1 MRFYASIGILQAYP
15 PPEPFE
21 VRVGKARASVSI
33 DGRRERSFAVRRVDV
48 LTRAAAE
55 ELVKEARASRRRIM
69 IAFER
74 SSPEARAYLRDR
86 RASYAAA
93 DGEVFLY
100 DPPLYVERPP
110 RRKIVPVGPAPAAP
124 FANRASRVPRW
135 LLLHATEQ
143 PSFRELASRIELS
156 EAMVSR
162 AMGALA
168 ADGLVEIGSDP
179 RDARLRLARLPEPGP
194 LLDAFDRAVALRRP
208 RRVTWEIGAR
218 DAADAI
224 RTLQKTAR
232 KLDVPYA
239 VGGVAGASFVRR
251 TVEPV
256 DVVVWIRR
264 DDADLW
270 AKELA
275 PTTSRPSPGR
285 VTMQLTRDPFVLS
298 LASERNGIQVADP
311 VQLYLDCRA
320 AGEHA
325 LEAADAIKA
334 EMRWSGG

>member
-1 MRFYASIGILQAYP
+1 LQAYSR
-15 PPEPFE
+15 PEPFKIS
-21 VRVGKARASVSI
+21 VGKARASVSI

-55 ELVKEARASRRRIM
+55 ELVNEARASRPRIM

-110 RRKIVPVGPAPAAP
+110 RRKVVPVGPSPAAP
-124 FANRASRVPRW
+124 FANRASRVARW

-143 PSFRELASRIELS
+143 PSFRELATRLELS

-162 AMGALA
+162 TMRALA
-168 ADGLVEIGSDP
+168 DDGLAAIGSDP
-179 RDARLRLARLPEPGP
+179 DDARRRLARLHEPS
-194 LLDAFDRAVALRRP
+194 LLIDAFERAVAPRRP

-218 DAADAI
+218 DAPDAI
-224 RTLQKTAR
+224 RTLQKTAL
-232 KLDVPYA
+232 KLDMPYA
-239 VGGVAGASFVRR
+239 IGGVAGASL
-251 TVEPV
+251 TGSAVEPV
-256 DVVVWIRR
+256 DVLVWIRR
-264 DDADLW
+264 DDAELW
-270 AKELA
+270 ADELT
-275 PTTSRPSPGR
+275 PVTSRPAPGR

-298 LASERNGIQVADP
+298 LAGDRDGIQVSDP
-311 VQLYLDCRA
+311 VQLYLDCRS
-320 AGEHA
+320 AGERA
-325 LEAADAIKA
+325 LEAADAIRV
-334 EMRWSGG
+334 EMGW

>member
-1 MRFYASIGILQAYP
+1 MRSQASINILQAYSR
-15 PPEPFE
+15 PEPFKIS
-21 VRVGKARASVSI
+21 VGKVRASVSI

-110 RRKIVPVGPAPAAP
+110 QRKLVSVGPPPAAP

-135 LLLHATEQ
+135 LLLHAMEQ
-143 PSFRELASRIELS
+143 PSFRELATRLELS

-162 AMGALA
+162 TMRALA
-168 ADGLVEIGSDP
+168 NDGLVAIGTDP
-179 RDARLRLARLPEPGP
+179 ADARRRLARLHEPSL
-194 LLDAFDRAVALRRP
+194 LLDAFDRSVALRRP

-218 DAADAI
+218 NAPDAI
-224 RTLQKTAR
+224 RTLQKTAH

-239 VGGVAGASFVRR
+239 IGGVAGASLAGSA
-251 TVEPV
+251 VEPL

-264 DDADLW
+264 DDTERWAD
-270 AKELA
+270 ELT
-275 PTTSRPSPGR
+275 PIISRPAPGR

-298 LASERNGIQVADP
+298 LAGDRDGIQIADP

-320 AGEHA
+320 EGEGA
-325 LEAADAIKA
+325 LEVGDAIRA
-334 EMRWSGG
+334 DMRW

>member
-1 MRFYASIGILQAYP
+1 LQAYSR
-15 PPEPFE
+15 PEPFE
-21 VRVGKARASVSI
+21 ISVGQARASLSI

-100 DPPLYVERPP
+100 EPPLYVERPP
-110 RRKIVPVGPAPAAP
+110 RRKVVPVGPPPVAP

-135 LLLHATEQ
+135 LLLHATDQ
-143 PSFRELASRIELS
+143 PSFRELATRLEVS
-156 EAMVSR
+156 EAIVSR
-162 AMGALA
+162 TMRALA
-168 ADGLVEIGSDP
+168 DDGLVSIGSDP
-179 RDARLRLARLPEPGP
+179 ADARRRLAQLPEPAR
-194 LLDAFDRAVALRRP
+194 LLDAFERAVALRRP

-218 DAADAI
+218 DAPDAMK
-224 RTLQKTAR
+224 TLQTTAR
-232 KLDVPYA
+232 KLNAPYA
-239 VGGVAGASFVRR
+239 VGGVAGASLLRHVI
-251 TVEPV
+251 EPV

-264 DDADLW
+264 DDADPW

-275 PTTSRPSPGR
+275 PITSRPAPGR
-285 VTMQLTRDPFVLS
+285 VTVQLARDPFVLS
-298 LASERNGIQVADP
+298 LASDRNGIQVADP

-320 AGEHA
+320 AGERA
-325 LEAADAIKA
+325 LEAADAIRV
-334 EMRWSGG
+334 EMRW